1 MEEKEIKNLYI
12 AVFEINS
19 DGIKAFK
26 NEKIHACGVYKYE
39 GFEFE
44 VLYHD
49 EKFFQVKVYAYN
61 LYTTRVLGVSV
72 EKHGIRVG
80 GRYDIPILIETEG
93 GFAGVLCSYL
103 FIVSQSFIDNKA
115 VIESLG
121 FDENET
127 IVAEKYNMVKEKLFH
142 LKRTTG
148 FAELMNSIERNSNL
162 RFQTNAM
169 INKTR
174 VYQEAFISNRNPCKT
189 TVVSFQENLTLLA
202 AKEAV
207 RTGSHVAVLNF
218 ANPIEPGGGVL
229 RGAKAQ
235 EENICRSSNLY
246 KSLTSKNAYEYY
258 QLNNKILSKNQ
269 YNSMFLGTDQVIY
282 SPDVLILKES
292 EWYRPGFLCDE
303 KEQYVETTYNVDVI
317 TCAAPF
323 FSGSGYML
331 PNGDLQYLFEKR
343 IRNILEVAIDNEVD
357 VLILGA
363 FGCGAFHNP
372 PDIVADA
379 FREVLLTDRY
389 RKSFEQIVFAV
400 KRTNIVCP
408 NIEAFEKNFSTFPEL
423 NVQGR
428 EKLHREKLKWECRC
442 GFQHSWDEIECRNCK
457 TSRNNARKA
466 YYS

>member
-1 MEEKEIKNLYI
+1 MKNLYT
-12 AVFEINS
+12 AVFKINS
-19 DGIKAFK
+19 DGIEAFK

-44 VLYHD
+44 VLYYD
-49 EKFFQVKVYAYN
+49 EKFFQMKVYAYDP
-61 LYTTRVLGVSV
+61 YTTRVLGMSV
-72 EKHGIRVG
+72 ENYGIRVG
-80 GRYDIPILIETEG
+80 GQYDIPILIEPEWG
-93 GFAGVLCSYL
+93 SYEYL
-103 FIVSQSFIDNKA
+103 FIMSRSLIDNRA
-115 VIESLG
+115 VIESLRV
-121 FDENET
+121 DENET

-269 YNSMFLGTDQVIY
+269 YNSMFLGTNQVIY
-282 SPDVLILKES
+282 SPDVLILKENVG
-292 EWYRPGFLCDE
+292 YPDRFLRV
-303 KEQYVETTYNVDVI
+303 EQYIETTYSVDVI

-323 FSGSGYML
+323 FCGSGYML

-372 PDIVADA
+372 PDVVADA

-400 KRTNIVCP
+400 KGTDMVCP
-408 NIEAFEKNFSTFPEL
+408 NVEAFEKNFSTFPEL
-423 NVQGR
+423 NFQGK
-428 EKLHREKLKWECRC
+428 EKLHREKWKWECRC
-442 GFQHSWDEIECRNCK
+442 GFQHSWDETECRKCK
-457 TSRNNARKA
+457 TSRNNARKVIF
-466 YYS
+466 YS

>member
-1 MEEKEIKNLYI
+1 MEEKEMKNLYT
-12 AVFEINS
+12 AVFKINS
-19 DGIKAFK
+19 DGIEAFK

-44 VLYHD
+44 VLYYD
-49 EKFFQVKVYAYN
+49 EKFFQMKVYAYDP
-61 LYTTRVLGVSV
+61 YTTRVLGMSV
-72 EKHGIRVG
+72 ENYGIRVG
-80 GRYDIPILIETEG
+80 GQYDIPILIEPEWG
-93 GFAGVLCSYL
+93 SYEYL
-103 FIVSQSFIDNKA
+103 FIMSRSLIDNRA
-115 VIESLG
+115 VIESLRV
-121 FDENET
+121 DENET

-269 YNSMFLGTDQVIY
+269 YNSMFLGTNQVIY
-282 SPDVLILKES
+282 SPDVLILKENVG
-292 EWYRPGFLCDE
+292 YPDRFLRV
-303 KEQYVETTYNVDVI
+303 EQYIETTYSVDVI

-372 PDIVADA
+372 PDVVADA

-400 KRTNIVCP
+400 KGTDMVCP
-408 NIEAFEKNFSTFPEL
+408 NVEAFEKNFSTFPEL
-423 NVQGR
+423 NFQGK
-428 EKLHREKLKWECRC
+428 EKLHREKWKWECRC
-442 GFQHSWDEIECRNCK
+442 GFQHSWDETECRKCK
-457 TSRNNARKA
+457 TSRNNARKVIF
-466 YYS
+466 YS

>member
-19 DGIKAFK
+19 DGVKAFK

-72 EKHGIRVG
+72 ENYGIRVG
-80 GRYDIPILIETEG
+80 GQYDIPILIEPEWG
-93 GFAGVLCSYL
+93 SYEYL
-103 FIVSQSFIDNKA
+103 FIMSRSLIDNRA
-115 VIESLG
+115 VIESLRV
-121 FDENET
+121 DENET
-127 IVAEKYNMVKEKLFH
+127 IVAEKYNMIKEKLYH
-142 LKRTTG
+142 LKRTSG
-148 FAELMNSIERNSNL
+148 FAELMNSIESNFNL

-174 VYQEAFISNRNPCKT
+174 VYKEAFISNRNPCKT
-189 TVVSFQENLTLLA
+189 TVVSFQRNLTLLA
-202 AKEAV
+202 AKKFV
-207 RTGSHVAVLNF
+207 RTGRHVAVLNF

-258 QLNNKILSKNQ
+258 QLNNKIFSRNQ

-282 SPDVLILKES
+282 SPDVLILKENVG
-292 EWYRPGFLCDE
+292 YPDRFLRV
-303 KEQYVETTYNVDVI
+303 EQYIETTYSVDVI

-372 PDIVADA
+372 PDVVADA

-400 KRTNIVCP
+400 KGTDMVCP
-408 NIEAFEKNFSTFPEL
+408 NVEAFEKNFSTFPEL
-423 NVQGR
+423 NFQGK
-428 EKLHREKLKWECRC
+428 EKLHREKWKWECRC
-442 GFQHSWDEIECRNCK
+442 GFQHSWDETECRKCK

>member
-1 MEEKEIKNLYI
+1 MKNLYT
-12 AVFEINS
+12 AVFKINS
-19 DGIKAFK
+19 DGIEAFK

-44 VLYHD
+44 VLYYD
-49 EKFFQVKVYAYN
+49 EKFFQMKVYAYDP
-61 LYTTRVLGVSV
+61 YTTRVLGMSV
-72 EKHGIRVG
+72 ENYGIRVG
-80 GRYDIPILIETEG
+80 GQYDIPILIEPEWG
-93 GFAGVLCSYL
+93 SYEYL
-103 FIVSQSFIDNKA
+103 FIMSRSLIDNRA
-115 VIESLG
+115 VIESLRV
-121 FDENET
+121 DENET

-269 YNSMFLGTDQVIY
+269 YNSMFLGTNQVIY
-282 SPDVLILKES
+282 SPDVLILKENVG
-292 EWYRPGFLCDE
+292 YPDRFLRV
-303 KEQYVETTYNVDVI
+303 EQYIETTYSVDVI

-372 PDIVADA
+372 PDVVADA

-400 KRTNIVCP
+400 KGTDMVCP
-408 NIEAFEKNFSTFPEL
+408 NVEAFEKNFSTFPEL
-423 NVQGR
+423 NFQGK
-428 EKLHREKLKWECRC
+428 EKLHREKWKWECRC
-442 GFQHSWDEIECRNCK
+442 GFQHSWDETECRKCK
-457 TSRNNARKA
+457 TSRNNARKVIL
-466 YYS
+466 YS

>member
-1 MEEKEIKNLYI
+1 M
-12 AVFEINS
+12 
-19 DGIKAFK
+19 
-26 NEKIHACGVYKYE
+26 
-39 GFEFE
+39 
-44 VLYHD
+44 
-49 EKFFQVKVYAYN
+49 
-61 LYTTRVLGVSV
+61 SV
-72 EKHGIRVG
+72 ENYGIRVG
-80 GRYDIPILIETEG
+80 GQYDIPILIEPEWG
-93 GFAGVLCSYL
+93 SYEYL
-103 FIVSQSFIDNKA
+103 FIMSRSLIDNRA
-115 VIESLG
+115 VIESLRV
-121 FDENET
+121 DENET
-127 IVAEKYNMVKEKLFH
+127 IVAEKYNMIKEKLYH

-148 FAELMNSIERNSNL
+148 FAELMNSIESNFNL

-174 VYQEAFISNRNPCKT
+174 VYKEAFISNRNPCKT
-189 TVVSFQENLTLLA
+189 TVVSFQRNLTLLA
-202 AKEAV
+202 AKKFV
-207 RTGSHVAVLNF
+207 RTGRHVAVLNF

-258 QLNNKILSKNQ
+258 QLNNKIFSRNQ

-282 SPDVLILKES
+282 SPDVLILKENVG
-292 EWYRPGFLCDE
+292 YPDRFLRV
-303 KEQYVETTYNVDVI
+303 EQYIETTYSVDVI

-372 PDIVADA
+372 PDVVADA

-400 KRTNIVCP
+400 KGTDMVCP
-408 NIEAFEKNFSTFPEL
+408 NVEAFEKNFSTFSEL
-423 NVQGR
+423 NFQGK
-428 EKLHREKLKWECRC
+428 EKLHREKWKWECRC
-442 GFQHSWDEIECRNCK
+442 GFQHSWDETECRKCK
-457 TSRNNARKA
+457 TSRNNARKVIF
-466 YYS
+466 YS

>member
-19 DGIKAFK
+19 DGVKAFK

-72 EKHGIRVG
+72 ENYGIRVG
-80 GRYDIPILIETEG
+80 GQYDIPILIEPEWG
-93 GFAGVLCSYL
+93 SYEYL
-103 FIVSQSFIDNKA
+103 FIMSRSLIDNRA
-115 VIESLG
+115 VIESLRV
-121 FDENET
+121 DENET
-127 IVAEKYNMVKEKLFH
+127 IVAEKYNMIKEKLYH

-148 FAELMNSIERNSNL
+148 FAELMNSIESNFNL

-174 VYQEAFISNRNPCKT
+174 VYKEAFISNRNPCKT
-189 TVVSFQENLTLLA
+189 TVVSFQRNLTLLA
-202 AKEAV
+202 AKKFV
-207 RTGSHVAVLNF
+207 RTGRHVAVLNF

-258 QLNNKILSKNQ
+258 QLNNKIFSRNQ

-282 SPDVLILKES
+282 SPDVLILKENVG
-292 EWYRPGFLCDE
+292 YPDRFLRV
-303 KEQYVETTYNVDVI
+303 EQYIETTYSVDVI

-372 PDIVADA
+372 PDVVADA

-400 KRTNIVCP
+400 KGTDMVCP
-408 NIEAFEKNFSTFPEL
+408 NVEAFEKNFSTFSEL
-423 NVQGR
+423 NFQGK
-428 EKLHREKLKWECRC
+428 EKLHREKWKWECRC
-442 GFQHSWDEIECRNCK
+442 GFQHSWDETECRKCK
-457 TSRNNARKA
+457 TSRNNARKVIF
-466 YYS
+466 YS

>member
-1 MEEKEIKNLYI
+1 MKNLYT
-12 AVFEINS
+12 AVFKINS
-19 DGIKAFK
+19 DGIEAFK

-44 VLYHD
+44 VLYYD
-49 EKFFQVKVYAYN
+49 EKFFQMKVYAYDP
-61 LYTTRVLGVSV
+61 YTTRVLGMSV
-72 EKHGIRVG
+72 ENYGIRVG
-80 GRYDIPILIETEG
+80 GQYDIPILIEPEWG
-93 GFAGVLCSYL
+93 SYEYL
-103 FIVSQSFIDNKA
+103 FIMSRSLIDNRA
-115 VIESLG
+115 VIESLRV
-121 FDENET
+121 DENET
-127 IVAEKYNMVKEKLFH
+127 IVAEKYNMIKEKLYH

-174 VYQEAFISNRNPCKT
+174 VYKEAFISNRNPCKT
-189 TVVSFQENLTLLA
+189 TVVSFQRNLTLLA
-202 AKEAV
+202 AKKFV
-207 RTGSHVAVLNF
+207 RTGRHVAVLNF

-258 QLNNKILSKNQ
+258 QLNNKIFSRNQ

-282 SPDVLILKES
+282 SPDVLILKENVG
-292 EWYRPGFLCDE
+292 YPDRFLRV
-303 KEQYVETTYNVDVI
+303 EQYIETTYSVDVI

-372 PDIVADA
+372 PDVVADA

-400 KRTNIVCP
+400 KGTDMVCP
-408 NIEAFEKNFSTFPEL
+408 NVEAFEKNFSTFPEL
-423 NVQGR
+423 NFQGK
-428 EKLHREKLKWECRC
+428 EKLHREKWKWECRC
-442 GFQHSWDEIECRNCK
+442 GFQHSWDETECRKCK
-457 TSRNNARKA
+457 TSRNNARKVIF
-466 YYS
+466 YS

>member
-1 MEEKEIKNLYI
+1 MKNLYT
-12 AVFEINS
+12 AVFKINS
-19 DGIKAFK
+19 DGIEAFK

-44 VLYHD
+44 VLYYD
-49 EKFFQVKVYAYN
+49 EKFFQMKVYAYDP
-61 LYTTRVLGVSV
+61 YTTRVLGMSV
-72 EKHGIRVG
+72 ENYGIRVG
-80 GRYDIPILIETEG
+80 GQYDIPILIEPEWG
-93 GFAGVLCSYL
+93 SYEYL
-103 FIVSQSFIDNKA
+103 FIMSRSLIDNRA
-115 VIESLG
+115 VIESLRV
-121 FDENET
+121 DENET
-127 IVAEKYNMVKEKLFH
+127 IVAEKYNMIKEKLYH

-282 SPDVLILKES
+282 SPDVLILKENVG
-292 EWYRPGFLCDE
+292 YPDRFLRV
-303 KEQYVETTYNVDVI
+303 EQYIETTYSVDVI

-400 KRTNIVCP
+400 KRTNIVCS

>member
-1 MEEKEIKNLYI
+1 MKNLYT
-12 AVFEINS
+12 AVFKINS
-19 DGIKAFK
+19 DGIEAFK

-44 VLYHD
+44 VLYYD
-49 EKFFQVKVYAYN
+49 EKFFQMKVYAYDP
-61 LYTTRVLGVSV
+61 YTTRVLGMSV
-72 EKHGIRVG
+72 ENYGIRVG
-80 GRYDIPILIETEG
+80 GQYDIPILIEPEWG
-93 GFAGVLCSYL
+93 SYEYL
-103 FIVSQSFIDNKA
+103 FIMSRSLIDNRA
-115 VIESLG
+115 VIESLRV
-121 FDENET
+121 DENET

-269 YNSMFLGTDQVIY
+269 YNSMFLGTNQVIY
-282 SPDVLILKES
+282 SPDVLILKENVG
-292 EWYRPGFLCDE
+292 YPDRFLRV
-303 KEQYVETTYNVDVI
+303 EQYIETTYSVDVI

-372 PDIVADA
+372 PDVVADA

-400 KRTNIVCP
+400 KGTDMVCP
-408 NIEAFEKNFSTFPEL
+408 NVEAFEKNFSTFSEL
-423 NVQGR
+423 NFQGK
-428 EKLHREKLKWECRC
+428 EKLHREKWKWECRC
-442 GFQHSWDEIECRNCK
+442 GFQHSWDETECRKCK
-457 TSRNNARKA
+457 TSRNNARKVIF
-466 YYS
+466 YS

>member
-1 MEEKEIKNLYI
+1 MKNLYT
-12 AVFEINS
+12 AVFKINS
-19 DGIKAFK
+19 DGIEAIK

-44 VLYHD
+44 VLYYD
-49 EKFFQVKVYAYN
+49 EKFFQMKVYAYDP
-61 LYTTRVLGVSV
+61 YTTRVLGMSV
-72 EKHGIRVG
+72 ENYGIRVG
-80 GRYDIPILIETEG
+80 GQYDIPILIEPEWG
-93 GFAGVLCSYL
+93 SYEYL
-103 FIVSQSFIDNKA
+103 FIMSRSLIDNRA
-115 VIESLG
+115 VIESLRV
-121 FDENET
+121 DENET
-127 IVAEKYNMVKEKLFH
+127 IVAEKYNMIKEKLYH

-282 SPDVLILKES
+282 SPDVLILKENVG
-292 EWYRPGFLCDE
+292 YPDRFLRV
-303 KEQYVETTYNVDVI
+303 EQYIETTYSVDVI

-400 KRTNIVCP
+400 KRTNIVCS

>member
-1 MEEKEIKNLYI
+1 M
-12 AVFEINS
+12 
-19 DGIKAFK
+19 
-26 NEKIHACGVYKYE
+26 
-39 GFEFE
+39 
-44 VLYHD
+44 
-49 EKFFQVKVYAYN
+49 KVYAYDP
-61 LYTTRVLGVSV
+61 YTTRVLGMSV
-72 EKHGIRVG
+72 ENYGIRVG
-80 GRYDIPILIETEG
+80 GQYDIPILIEPEWG
-93 GFAGVLCSYL
+93 SYEYL
-103 FIVSQSFIDNKA
+103 FIMSRSLIDNRA
-115 VIESLG
+115 VIESLRV
-121 FDENET
+121 DENET

-269 YNSMFLGTDQVIY
+269 YNSMFLGTNQVIY
-282 SPDVLILKES
+282 SPDVLILKENVG
-292 EWYRPGFLCDE
+292 YPDRFLRV
-303 KEQYVETTYNVDVI
+303 EQYIETTYSVDVI

-372 PDIVADA
+372 PDVVADA

-400 KRTNIVCP
+400 KGTDMVCP
-408 NIEAFEKNFSTFPEL
+408 NVEAFEKNFSTFPEL
-423 NVQGR
+423 NFQGK
-428 EKLHREKLKWECRC
+428 EKLHREKWKWECRC
-442 GFQHSWDEIECRNCK
+442 GFQHSWDETECRKCK
-457 TSRNNARKA
+457 TSRNNARKVIF
-466 YYS
+466 YS

>member
-1 MEEKEIKNLYI
+1 MKNLYT
-12 AVFEINS
+12 AVFKINS
-19 DGIKAFK
+19 DGIEAFK

-44 VLYHD
+44 VLYYD
-49 EKFFQVKVYAYN
+49 EKFFQMKVYAYDP
-61 LYTTRVLGVSV
+61 YTTRVLGMSV
-72 EKHGIRVG
+72 ENYGIRVG
-80 GRYDIPILIETEG
+80 GQYDIPILIEPEWG
-93 GFAGVLCSYL
+93 SYEYL
-103 FIVSQSFIDNKA
+103 FIMSRSLIDNRA
-115 VIESLG
+115 VIESLRV
-121 FDENET
+121 DENET

-269 YNSMFLGTDQVIY
+269 YNSMFLGTNQVIY
-282 SPDVLILKES
+282 SPDVLILKENVG
-292 EWYRPGFLCDE
+292 YPDRFLRV
-303 KEQYVETTYNVDVI
+303 EQYIETTYSVDVI

-372 PDIVADA
+372 PDVVADA

-400 KRTNIVCP
+400 KGTDMVCP
-408 NIEAFEKNFSTFPEL
+408 NVEAFEKNFSTFPEL
-423 NVQGR
+423 NFQGK
-428 EKLHREKLKWECRC
+428 EKLHREKWKWECRC
-442 GFQHSWDEIECRNCK
+442 GFQHSWDETECRKRK
-457 TSRNNARKA
+457 TSRNNARKVIF
-466 YYS
+466 YS

>member
-19 DGIKAFK
+19 DGVKAFK

-72 EKHGIRVG
+72 ENYGIRVG
-80 GRYDIPILIETEG
+80 GQYDIPILIEPEWG
-93 GFAGVLCSYL
+93 SYEYL
-103 FIVSQSFIDNKA
+103 FIMSRSLIDNRA
-115 VIESLG
+115 VIESLRV
-121 FDENET
+121 DENET
-127 IVAEKYNMVKEKLFH
+127 IVAEKYNMIKEKLYH

-148 FAELMNSIERNSNL
+148 FAELMNSNESNFNL

-174 VYQEAFISNRNPCKT
+174 VYKEAFISNRNPCKT
-189 TVVSFQENLTLLA
+189 TVVSFQRNLTLLA
-202 AKEAV
+202 AKKFV
-207 RTGSHVAVLNF
+207 RTGRHVAVLNF

-258 QLNNKILSKNQ
+258 QLNNKIFSRNQ

-282 SPDVLILKES
+282 SPDVLILKENVG
-292 EWYRPGFLCDE
+292 YPDRFLRV
-303 KEQYVETTYNVDVI
+303 EQYIETTYSVDVI

-372 PDIVADA
+372 PDVVADA

-400 KRTNIVCP
+400 KGTDMVCP
-408 NIEAFEKNFSTFPEL
+408 NVEAFEKNFSTFSEL
-423 NVQGR
+423 NFQGK
-428 EKLHREKLKWECRC
+428 EKLHREKWKWECRC
-442 GFQHSWDEIECRNCK
+442 GFQHSWDETECRKCK
-457 TSRNNARKA
+457 TSRNNARKVIF
-466 YYS
+466 YS

>member
-1 MEEKEIKNLYI
+1 MKNLYT
-12 AVFEINS
+12 AVFKINS
-19 DGIKAFK
+19 DGIEAFK

-44 VLYHD
+44 VLYYD
-49 EKFFQVKVYAYN
+49 EKFFQMKVYAYDP
-61 LYTTRVLGVSV
+61 YTTRVLGMSV
-72 EKHGIRVG
+72 ENYGIRVG
-80 GRYDIPILIETEG
+80 GQYDIPILIEPEWG
-93 GFAGVLCSYL
+93 SYEYL
-103 FIVSQSFIDNKA
+103 FIMSRSLIDNRA
-115 VIESLG
+115 VIESLRV
-121 FDENET
+121 DENET
-127 IVAEKYNMVKEKLFH
+127 IVAEKYNMIKEKLYH

-282 SPDVLILKES
+282 SPDVLILKENVG
-292 EWYRPGFLCDE
+292 YPDRFLRV
-303 KEQYVETTYNVDVI
+303 EQYIETTYSVDVI

-428 EKLHREKLKWECRC
+428 EKLHREKWKWECRC
-442 GFQHSWDEIECRNCK
+442 GFQHSWDETECRKCK
-457 TSRNNARKA
+457 TSRNNARKVIF
-466 YYS
+466 YS

>member
-49 EKFFQVKVYAYN
+49 EKFFQVKVYAYDP
-61 LYTTRVLGVSV
+61 YTTRVLGMSV
-72 EKHGIRVG
+72 ENYGIRVG
-80 GRYDIPILIETEG
+80 GQYDIPILIEPEWG
-93 GFAGVLCSYL
+93 SYEYL
-103 FIVSQSFIDNKA
+103 FIMSRSLIDNRA
-115 VIESLG
+115 VIESLRV
-121 FDENET
+121 DENET
-127 IVAEKYNMVKEKLFH
+127 IVAEKYNMIKEKLYH

-282 SPDVLILKES
+282 SPDVLILKENVG
-292 EWYRPGFLCDE
+292 YPDRFLRV
-303 KEQYVETTYNVDVI
+303 EQYIETTYSVDVI

-372 PDIVADA
+372 PDVVADA

-400 KRTNIVCP
+400 KGTDMVCP
-408 NIEAFEKNFSTFPEL
+408 NVEAFEKNFSTFPEL
-423 NVQGR
+423 NFQGK
-428 EKLHREKLKWECRC
+428 EKLHREKWKWECRC
-442 GFQHSWDEIECRNCK
+442 GFQHSWDETECRKCK
-457 TSRNNARKA
+457 TSRNNARKVIF
-466 YYS
+466 YS

>member
-49 EKFFQVKVYAYN
+49 EKFFQMKVYAYDP
-61 LYTTRVLGVSV
+61 YTTRVLGMSV
-72 EKHGIRVG
+72 ENYGIRVG
-80 GRYDIPILIETEG
+80 GQYDIPILIEPEWG
-93 GFAGVLCSYL
+93 SYEYL
-103 FIVSQSFIDNKA
+103 FIMSRSLIDNRA
-115 VIESLG
+115 VIESLRV
-121 FDENET
+121 DENET
-127 IVAEKYNMVKEKLFH
+127 IVAEKYNMIKEKLYH

-148 FAELMNSIERNSNL
+148 FAELMNSIESNFNL

-174 VYQEAFISNRNPCKT
+174 VYKEAFISNRNPCKT

-207 RTGSHVAVLNF
+207 RTGNHVAVLNF

-258 QLNNKILSKNQ
+258 QLNNKIFSRNQ

-282 SPDVLILKES
+282 SPDVLILKENVG
-292 EWYRPGFLCDE
+292 YPDRFLRV
-303 KEQYVETTYNVDVI
+303 EQYIETTYSVDVI

-372 PDIVADA
+372 PDVVADA

-400 KRTNIVCP
+400 KGTDMVCP
-408 NIEAFEKNFSTFPEL
+408 NVEAFEKNFSTFPEL
-423 NVQGR
+423 NFQGK
-428 EKLHREKLKWECRC
+428 EKLHREKWKWECRC
-442 GFQHSWDEIECRNCK
+442 GFQHSWDETECRKCK
-457 TSRNNARKA
+457 TSRNNARKVIF
-466 YYS
+466 YS

>member
-1 MEEKEIKNLYI
+1 MKNLYT
-12 AVFEINS
+12 AVFKINS
-19 DGIKAFK
+19 DGIEAFK

-44 VLYHD
+44 VLYYD
-49 EKFFQVKVYAYN
+49 EKFFQMKVYAYDP
-61 LYTTRVLGVSV
+61 YTTRVLGMSV
-72 EKHGIRVG
+72 ENYGIRVG
-80 GRYDIPILIETEG
+80 GQYDIPILIEPEWG
-93 GFAGVLCSYL
+93 SYEYL
-103 FIVSQSFIDNKA
+103 FIMSRSLIDNRA
-115 VIESLG
+115 VIESLRV
-121 FDENET
+121 DENET

-269 YNSMFLGTDQVIY
+269 YNSMFLGTNQVIY
-282 SPDVLILKES
+282 SPDVLILKENVG
-292 EWYRPGFLCDE
+292 YPDRFLRV
-303 KEQYVETTYNVDVI
+303 EQYIETTYSVDVI

-372 PDIVADA
+372 PDVVADA

-400 KRTNIVCP
+400 KGTDMVCP
-408 NIEAFEKNFSTFPEL
+408 NVEAFEKNFSTFPEL
-423 NVQGR
+423 NFQGK
-428 EKLHREKLKWECRC
+428 EKLHREKWKWECRC
-442 GFQHSWDEIECRNCK
+442 GFQHSWDETECRKCK
-457 TSRNNARKA
+457 TSRNNARKVIF
-466 YYS
+466 YS